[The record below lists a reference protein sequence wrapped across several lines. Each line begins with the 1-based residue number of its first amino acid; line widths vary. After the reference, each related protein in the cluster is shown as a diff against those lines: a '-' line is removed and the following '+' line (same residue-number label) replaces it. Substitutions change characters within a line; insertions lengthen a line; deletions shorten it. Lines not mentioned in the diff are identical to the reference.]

1 MNRNVSSALQ
11 NAPSGGRREQMPLSL
26 TPSKRTNN
34 KRVIVAASLGN
45 ALEMFDFTVFSFFSG
60 IIGRQFFPVDNAS
73 GQLMLALS
81 TFGVGFLARPLG
93 GVLIG
98 GYADRRGRKA
108 ALALTIGLMTLGT
121 GLIATAP
128 PYATLGIGAPLL
140 VVIGRL
146 LQGLSAGGEFGA
158 STTYLMESGS
168 VAGRGY
174 MVSWQSISQGA
185 SILLGSLFGTL
196 LTGLLSHAALES
208 WGWRI
213 PFAFGLLIGPVG
225 LYIRRNLDE
234 THRASSE
241 EASPVAVL
249 LRLYPGRILHGV
261 LLLVGSTTGMYVM
274 GYYLPSYAVRELHLP
289 AATSLLSG
297 CAAGVAMIIGGF
309 ISGQLTDRLKA
320 RKPFLCANFG
330 AVLLVTYPIFALLNT
345 YPSVP
350 LIVGASF
357 IMMLIGAVSGSAFI
371 LLLLESFP
379 REVRVTGL
387 SVVYAVGVTL
397 FGGFAQFNVTWLLQ
411 VTRNPMSLAWYLVIA
426 SAISFAA
433 LILFRERKYRNE

>member
-1 MNRNVSSALQ
+1 MNRNVSPALQ
-11 NAPSGGRREQMPLSL
+11 NAPSGEHRAQMPQPLALS
-26 TPSKRTNN
+26 TGANS

-73 GQLMLALS
+73 GQLMLALA

-168 VAGRGY
+168 VSGRGY

-185 SILLGSLFGTL
+185 SILLGSLFGAV
-196 LTGLLSHAALES
+196 LTALIPHAALEA

-234 THRASSE
+234 THHASSE
-241 EASPVAVL
+241 KASPVAVL

-274 GYYLPSYAVRELHLP
+274 GYYLPSYAVRVLHLP

-297 CAAGVAMIIGGF
+297 CAAGVAMVIGGL
-309 ISGQLTDRLKA
+309 ISGQVTDRLKA
-320 RKPFLCANFG
+320 RKPFLCVTFG
-330 AVLLVTYPIFALLNT
+330 VVLLVIYPIFALLNA

-350 LIVGASF
+350 LIVAASF
-357 IMMLIGAVSGSAFI
+357 VMMLIGGVSGSAFI
-371 LLLLESFP
+371 LLLLETFP

-411 VTRNPMSLAWYLVIA
+411 ATGNPMSLAWYLLIA
-426 SAISFAA
+426 SAISFVAVM
-433 LILFRERKYRNE
+433 LFREGKYRDD